1 MLQDCGFTK
10 RYKIVQFNDEKLKKL
25 WMLGSLVA
33 HSFNS
38 FVCKL
43 SVECFLLLLLFWHIF
58 SKLNYPTINLKKKFK
73 V

>member
-1 MLQDCGFTK
+1 MLQDCEFTK
-10 RYKIVQFNDEKLKKL
+10 RYEIVQFNDEKLKKL

-43 SVECFLLLLLFWHIF
+43 SVECYYGIFLFR
-58 SKLNYPTINLKKKFK
+58 
-73 V
+73 